1 MDAEH
6 RPYQLFLHVLNTPA
20 QEDLCLLEEV
30 EDSKFWMR
38 WAAD

>member
-6 RPYQLFLHVLNTPA
+6 RPYQLFMHLLHTP
-20 QEDLCLLEEV
+20 QQTDLCLLEEI

-38 WAAD
+38 SAVH